1 MVSKQEVRE
10 NFRSRDLIEIKSAY
24 MGFVRTAAGETQVL
38 EELELCSTILQHGG
52 GL

>member
-1 MVSKQEVRE
+1 MASKQEVRE
-10 NFRSRDLIEIKSAY
+10 SIRSRDLIEIKSAY

-38 EELELCSTILQHGG
+38 EKLELRSAILQHGG

>member
-10 NFRSRDLIEIKSAY
+10 RIRSSDLIEIKSAY

-38 EELELCSTILQHGG
+38 EELELRSAILQHGG